1 MAGILACRV
10 DARTRH
16 ALEVVEQLRE
26 RFLRLVYRTIIREN
40 VRLAECPSF
49 GVPITQYD
57 PNSYGAEDY
66 RTLAREVIK
75 QEKERSQHGTPK
87 A

>member
-1 MAGILACRV
+1 M
-10 DARTRH
+10 
-16 ALEVVEQLRE
+16 
-26 RFLRLVYRTIIREN
+26 YRTIIREN

-57 PNSYGAEDY
+57 TNSHGAEDY
-66 RTLAREVIK
+66 RALAGDVIR
-75 QEKERSQHGTPK
+75 QETERKERSQHGSTPK